1 MPCGTGISSAEGLPI
16 NPALKAAVLSA
27 CHPATTGAESWEKSE
42 CPQLTPASSTR
53 LAFHAFP
60 RESQNNFFVL
70 EFWRVHC
77 WGERKFIFLPLGP
90 EALVSKGEVLF
101 CSRSSLLSPFPT
113 THRSGTWCKEMW
125 RVPVLPTQ
133 VGRVECMLPLAVG
146 TPVGVSE
153 SCSSPSTILGIRAAG
168 RCLAPSPGAAPG
180 LKAVLL
186 KQPEAY
192 VSLIFCQSQ
201 PFFPVRRQQVA
212 NPGGMPCPW
221 CEKILW
227 IPEPELS
234 AVCVKS
240 LQVGR

>member
-27 CHPATTGAESWEKSE
+27 RHPATTGAESWEKSE

-70 EFWRVHC
+70 EFWRVRC

-101 CSRSSLLSPFPT
+101 CSHSSLLSPFPT

-133 VGRVECMLPLAVG
+133 VGRAECMLPLAVG
-146 TPVGVSE
+146 TLVGVSE

-168 RCLAPSPGAAPG
+168 CCLVPSPGAAPG
-180 LKAVLL
+180 LKAILL

-212 NPGGMPCPW
+212 NPGGMPCPC

-227 IPEPELS
+227 IPVPELR
-234 AVCVKS
+234 AVRVKS
-240 LQVGR
+240 LLVGR